1 MTKLICFLLFAVFLP
16 KETCRTE
23 NPTSLNRS
31 IGLEDNTQIIPG
43 AWQTARYF
51 PLLEGMRFGLVCNH
65 TATIGM
71 THLVDTLIR
80 ANLSPA
86 KMFAPEH
93 GFRGDMPDGHLIGNM
108 PDKITGLP
116 VISIYGQNKKPQPED
131 LKDLDLMV
139 FDIQD
144 VGVRCYTY
152 LSTLHYVME
161 ACAEAGI
168 PLIILDRPNP
178 NGHYIDGPI
187 MEPAYFSFVGLH
199 PVPLVYGM
207 TIGEYAKMINGEGW
221 LADSVKCNLEI
232 IPLENYT
239 RLSQYNLPQRPS
251 PNLPNMLSVYLYPS
265 LCFFE
270 GTTLSIG
277 RGTDLPFQLIG
288 HPSLTEGDTW
298 FMPVTRPESIDP
310 PLKNKDC
317 RGFDLSELNL
327 QQVREQSAL
336 DLSWL
341 IKAYR
346 AYPEKSTFFLK
357 TGYFEKIAGTRTL
370 REDLIN
376 GKTEGEIRARWKEDL
391 FNFETIRD
399 KYLIYG
405 T

>member
-1 MTKLICFLLFAVFLP
+1 MPL
-16 KETCRTE
+16 ETCQTE
-23 NPTSLNRS
+23 NPPHVVDSADHDDEATIL
-31 IGLEDNTQIIPG
+31 PG

-80 ANLSPA
+80 ANLSPV

-93 GFRGDMPDGHLIGNM
+93 GFRGDMPDGHLIGNI

-187 MEPAYFSFVGLH
+187 MEPEYMSFVGLH
-199 PVPLVYGM
+199 PVPFVYGM
-207 TIGEYAKMINGEGW
+207 TIGEYATMINGEGW
-221 LADSVKCNLEI
+221 LKGGIKCNLEI
-232 IPLENYT
+232 IPVDNYT
-239 RLSQYNLPQRPS
+239 RHSRYDLPQRPS

-270 GTTLSIG
+270 GTSLSVG

-288 HPSLTEGDTW
+288 HPTLTAGNTW

-317 RGFDLSELNL
+317 RGFDLSELK
-327 QQVREQSAL
+327 VREVRDHAAL
-336 DLSWL
+336 NLSWL
-341 IKAYR
+341 IKSYEAF
-346 AYPEKSTFFLK
+346 PDKTTFFLK
-357 TGYFEKIAGTRTL
+357 SGYFEKIAGTRQL
-370 REDLIN
+370 REDLEE
-376 GKTEGEIRARWKEDL
+376 GKTEGEIRGRWKEDL
-391 FNFETIRD
+391 FKFEKIRN

-405 T
+405 A